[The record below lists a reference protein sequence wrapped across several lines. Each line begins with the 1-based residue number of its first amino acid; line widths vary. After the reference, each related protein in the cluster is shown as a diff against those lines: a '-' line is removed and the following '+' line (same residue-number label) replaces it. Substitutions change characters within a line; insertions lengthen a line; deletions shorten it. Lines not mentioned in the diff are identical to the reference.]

1 MSPAVETLNE
11 NQRKAVSWNCGPL
24 LVLAG
29 PSSGKTQALALRV
42 ARILEGNANASVLA
56 LTCSEK
62 AVADLKKRVNR
73 LTDQRAERARLRT
86 FHSFAVD
93 ILRQHSSHLGLRPNF
108 SLLIHDEDRIAIL
121 ENVVAGLPDE
131 GDPLPTDR
139 RNLLRFVDRLFAESY
154 NGGGKAAALARLPSW
169 ASTLH
174 RSYCEALVRENCLD
188 FSSLPHFACRLLKEK
203 PGVAR
208 LVRLGWTHVCVDE
221 FHDANMAQYDFLR
234 LIVPDRRHDLFVVG
248 DDERIIH
255 QWNGANPE
263 RLAQVRRDYDMDVVQ
278 FPQNYRCPTSIIT
291 FANRLIAHNVGL
303 VSKELASEAS
313 LAAEH
318 RDNDDFRSITFES
331 PEQEAAFIPKDIQ
344 RRKLASADC
353 VVLGR
358 NAKLLECAVS
368 SLTDAGFGASL
379 VRRKTD
385 FESPALR
392 VLVEALRLA
401 NARHDREI
409 LRRLCVAWKELSA
422 RTLEADAVAAAA
434 ALSGGDFLRA
444 WVDAASATASGRFR
458 AAVDRI
464 RWDLVDALAF
474 PEIIDWFLEGGW
486 ESWSENSEQSK
497 RNEPEAKFDLEL
509 AAELEIWRALHRD
522 MSRKHG
528 SGRMT
533 LNVYLQQM
541 YLISKPPRPKP
552 DAVRCIPVN
561 GLKGLDFKHVYL
573 IGMAQGVFPSVRA
586 LRKGVGSPEVEEER
600 RACFAAITRSERT
613 LTLTRAKNYCGYS
626 NAPSQFLHEMEAQA
640 APSPDVRQ

>member
-1 MSPAVETLNE
+1 MMSPAVETYNE

-24 LVLAG
+24 LVLSG
-29 PSSGKTQALALRV
+29 PGSGKTWVLAHRV
-42 ARILEGNANASVLA
+42 ARILKEDADAWVLA
-56 LTCSEK
+56 LTCSDR
-62 AVADLKKRVNR
+62 AVANLQERVNR
-73 LTDQRAERARLRT
+73 LTGQRADRARLRT
-86 FHSFAVD
+86 FRSFAVD

-121 ENVVAGLPDE
+121 ENVVAELSDE
-131 GDPLPTDR
+131 GGPLPADR

-154 NGGGKAAALARLPSW
+154 NGGGKAAALARLPTW

-174 RSYCEALVRENCLD
+174 RSYCEALVCENCLD

-221 FHDANMAQYDFLR
+221 FHDASNAQYDFLR
-234 LIVPDRRHDLFVVG
+234 LIVPDRCHDLFVVG

-263 RLAQVRRDYDMDVVQ
+263 RLSKLRQDYDMDVVQ
-278 FPQNYRCPTSIIT
+278 FPQNYRCPTSIT
-291 FANRLIAHNVGL
+291 AFANRLIAHNVGRAP
-303 VSKELASEAS
+303 KGLALEAS
-313 LAAEH
+313 LVAEH
-318 RDNDDFRSITFES
+318 RDNNVFRCRTFES
-331 PEQEAAFIPKDIQ
+331 PEQEAAFMPRDIQ
-344 RRKLASADC
+344 GRGLDAADC
-353 VVLGR
+353 AVLGR
-358 NAKLLECAVS
+358 TAKLLECAVS
-368 SLTDAGFGASL
+368 SLTDAGFEASL
-379 VRRKTD
+379 VQRKTD

-392 VLVEALRLA
+392 VLVEALRMA

-422 RTLEADAVAAAA
+422 RTLEADAVAATA

-444 WVDAASATASGRFR
+444 WVDAATATASGRFR
-458 AAVDRI
+458 VAVDRI
-464 RWDLVDALAF
+464 RSDLVDALAF

-486 ESWSENSEQSK
+486 ESWSENSEQSTK
-497 RNEPEAKFDLEL
+497 DEPEAKFDLEL
-509 AAELEIWRALHRD
+509 TAELETWRALHRD
-522 MSRKHG
+522 MGRKHG

-541 YLISKPPRPKP
+541 HLISKPPRPKP

-586 LRKGVGSPEVEEER
+586 LRKGAGSPEVEEER

-613 LTLTRAKNYCGYS
+613 LTLTRAKNYCGS
-626 NAPSQFLHEMEAQA
+626 SKAQSQFLHEMG
-640 APSPDVRQ
+640 VR

>member
-86 FHSFAVD
+86 FRSFAVD

-444 WVDAASATASGRFR
+444 WVDAASVTASGRFR

-486 ESWSENSEQSK
+486 ESWSENREQNVK
-497 RNEPEAKFDLEL
+497 DEQGAKVDLEHADDL
-509 AAELEIWRALHRD
+509 KTWRALHRD
-522 MSRKHG
+522 ISRKHG

-541 YLISKPPRPKP
+541 HLISKPPRPKP

-586 LRKGVGSPEVEEER
+586 LRKGAGSSDVEEER

-626 NAPSQFLHEMEAQA
+626 KAQSQFLHEMG
-640 APSPDVRQ
+640 VR

>member
-1 MSPAVETLNE
+1 MSPAVETYNE

-24 LVLAG
+24 LVLSG
-29 PSSGKTQALALRV
+29 SGSGKTWVLARRV
-42 ARILEGNANASVLA
+42 ARILKEDADAWVLA
-56 LTCSEK
+56 LTCSDR
-62 AVADLKKRVNR
+62 AVANLQERVNR
-73 LTDQRAERARLRT
+73 LTGQRADRARLRT
-86 FHSFAVD
+86 FRSLAVD
-93 ILRQHSSHLGLRPNF
+93 ILRQHSSHLGLHPNF

-131 GDPLPTDR
+131 GDPLPMDR
-139 RNLLRFVDRLFAESY
+139 RNLLRFVDHLFAESY
-154 NGGGKAAALARLPSW
+154 NGGGKAAALARLPTW
-169 ASTLH
+169 ASMLH

-291 FANRLIAHNVGL
+291 FANRLIAHNVGR
-303 VSKELASEAS
+303 VSKELALEAS

-318 RDNDDFRSITFES
+318 RDNDDFRCITFES

-344 RRKLASADC
+344 RRKLAATDC

-379 VRRKTD
+379 VQRKTD
-385 FESPALR
+385 FETPALR
-392 VLVEALRLA
+392 VLVEALRSA
-401 NARHDREI
+401 DARHDREI

-422 RTLEADAVAAAA
+422 RTLEADAVAATA

-464 RWDLVDALAF
+464 RSDLVDALAF

-486 ESWSENSEQSK
+486 ESWSENSEQSTK
-497 RNEPEAKFDLEL
+497 DEPEAKFDLEL

-522 MSRKHG
+522 MGRKHG

-533 LNVYLQQM
+533 LNIYLQQM
-541 YLISKPPRPKP
+541 HLISKPPRPKP
-552 DAVRCIPVN
+552 AAVRCIPVN
-561 GLKGLDFKHVYL
+561 GLKGLEFKHVYL

-586 LRKGVGSPEVEEER
+586 LRKGVGSQEVEEER

-626 NAPSQFLHEMEAQA
+626 KAPSQFLHEMGAQS
-640 APSPDVRQ
+640 APLPDVRQ